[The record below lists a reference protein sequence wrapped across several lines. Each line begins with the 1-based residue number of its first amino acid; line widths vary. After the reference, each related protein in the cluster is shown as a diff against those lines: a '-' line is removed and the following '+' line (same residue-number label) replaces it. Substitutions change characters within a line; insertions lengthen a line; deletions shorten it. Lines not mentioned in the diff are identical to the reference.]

1 MVNINM
7 LKGKIIENGLT
18 VEKLANKLGINK
30 STLYRKF
37 SQDGGNISIKEAYL
51 IAKELN
57 LTSEESMS
65 IFFA

>member
-37 SQDGGNISIKEAYL
+37 SQDGGSISIKEAYL

-57 LTSEESMS
+57 SEESMS
-65 IFFA
+65 IFFT